1 MREEENKPAVLLASL
16 GFTKK
21 GQLPL
26 KKNRR
31 ICFKVVYSANR
42 ATHHTACPQIAMM
55 EVA

>member
-1 MREEENKPAVLLASL
+1 MREEENKPTVLLASP